1 MKMTNFFKMALM
13 GIFAAG
19 VFTACGGDD
28 DNPNPNPNP
37 GGGDDPKTAPTITL
51 TGAQT
56 SGSESSSLTFKLTL
70 KNAESAKYLTVPT
83 SELNNHIIEKAPA
96 SQRNYAIRLLKLFI
110 AATGNSST

>member
-51 TGAQT
+51 TGAHAQECRVGQIPHGT
-56 SGSESSSLTFKLTL
+56 DLGT
-70 KNAESAKYLTVPT
+70 
-83 SELNNHIIEKAPA
+83 
-96 SQRNYAIRLLKLFI
+96 Q
-110 AATGNSST
+110 

>member
-70 KNAESAKYLTVPT
+70 KNAESAKYLTVLT
-83 SELNNHIIEKAPA
+83 SELNNALN
-96 SQRNYAIRLLKLFI
+96 S
-110 AATGNSST
+110 ATLEELV